1 MVFAEATLIQDRNGE
16 TLYSL
21 YDENREY
28 VDYTGISL
36 NMINA
41 IVAIEDQRYREHNGL
56 DAMGMLRAALKAV
69 VSPGS
74 RVQ

>member
-1 MVFAEATLIQDRNGE
+1 MVFSEATVIQDRNGE

-21 YDENREY
+21 YDENRKY
-28 VDYTGISL
+28 VDYSGISM

-56 DAMGMLRAALKAV
+56 DAMGMLRAAMSAV
-69 VSPGS
+69 LNP
-74 RVQ
+74 

>member
-1 MVFAEATLIQDRNGE
+1 MPDVTKVKDMVFSEATLIQDRNGE

-36 NMINA
+36 NMVNA

-56 DAMGMLRAALKAV
+56 DAMGMLRA
-69 VSPGS
+69 
-74 RVQ
+74 